1 MPVMASPLAQH
12 QQQQSAAR
20 LTAGDEDGINF
31 TFYECIMKSLVALF
45 KAPFTCKL
53 LYHCKSKKSPNIRA
67 K

>member
-45 KAPFTCKL
+45 KAPFT
-53 LYHCKSKKSPNIRA
+53 
-67 K
+67 